1 MINRARIFT
10 LLLATLAVTA
20 DQVSKTWA
28 ITALGR
34 AGGHVALPGPIDLTL
49 SLNQSNAFGLTPII
63 GHATRWFL
71 MGANLLVAML
81 LLVIILGRRPRPLAL
96 YGFALI
102 MAGAIGNALDRLLVG
117 AVVDFPRRVQD
128 RLRVDIQ
135 RGRRDAGPG
144 DRPRPVERVSG
155 PAPSGR
161 LTASYFAGPLAILL
175 V

>member
-81 LLVIILGRRPRPLAL
+81 LLVIILGRRTRPLAL

-117 AVVDFPRRVQD
+117 AVVDFLDASKIGFVWIFNVAD
-128 RLRVDIQ
+128 ATLDLGIGLVLWSAFLDQ
-135 RGRRDAGPG
+135 RQADA
-144 DRPRPVERVSG
+144 
-155 PAPSGR
+155 
-161 LTASYFAGPLAILL
+161 
-175 V
+175 